1 MYNSFDFFFFLSLL
15 FAVGG
20 TVQQPGISAKR
31 ALIFLTGKMRCV
43 CDGQL
48 GYFPVVQLHP
58 FGAVKELRYTFQMVA
73 KIWGGIF
80 ARQHRLP
87 CHRTAHDVEDTVQK
101 GTSQAFQRVP
111 ICIDAPYGNPV
122 KKC

>member
-1 MYNSFDFFFFLSLL
+1 MRWSVRVFS
-15 FAVGG
+15 GG
-20 TVQQPGISAKR
+20 AT
-31 ALIFLTGKMRCV
+31 
-43 CDGQL
+43 
-48 GYFPVVQLHP
+48 PVHP